1 MADEKIKLPSSSFE
15 QLRKIIIGYG
25 SAKGANS
32 IEEIAK
38 LTTISKFIISKN
50 NPFLLSTNIISGGN
64 KKTITELGG
73 KLARALDH
81 NHSEDIQKYLAQII
95 TTNNFL
101 SNLIT
106 TVRIKNGIKNADLSK
121 HILYVSGEND
131 TNENRAGSNAI
142 IDILL
147 LSGLVKEENGLLSVV
162 SDNLSPKPEKVVD
175 SEINPAQKDSVESPM
190 KAETILDKS
199 NITLN
204 NNHVVP
210 TISINIQLQ
219 IPETDNPVVYENFFK
234 ALKENLLK

>member
-15 QLRKIIIGYG
+15 QLKKIIIGYG

-32 IEEIAK
+32 IEELAK

-50 NPFLLSTNIISGGN
+50 NPFLLFSNIISGGN
-64 KKTITELGG
+64 KKTITELGS

-81 NHSEDIQKYLAQII
+81 NQSEDIQKYLAQII

-106 TVRIKNGIKNADLSK
+106 TIRIKNSIKRADLSK

-147 LSGLVKEENGLLSVV
+147 LSGLIKEEKGTLTVV

-175 SEINPAQKDSVESPM
+175 AEIKPAQKDKSEQQQKPEQNIDSSG
-190 KAETILDKS
+190 ILF
-199 NITLN
+199 N
-204 NNHVVP
+204 NKNLVP